1 MPEAISLL
9 SDKLDGGSPLPR
21 SLLAGSLLALYVG
34 AWRVDAWVQQLES
47 NHCATPWPPAPNVTA
62 PGWTTVG
69 FNIPAMVCLVG
80 ALVLVLVGV
89 NRWWLKVIATVGV
102 SGVVLVTLFILLIGY
117 SDATSGVDR
126 YTVSGSDGGPLCP
139 ASG

>member
-1 MPEAISLL
+1 MSNFAVARQARWWFVAAAI
-9 SDKLDGGSPLPR
+9 
-21 SLLAGSLLALYVG
+21 LLAGSLVALYTG

-47 NHCATPWPPAPNVTA
+47 NHCATPWPPAPNLSA
-62 PGWTTVG
+62 PGWAAVG
-69 FNIPAMVCLVG
+69 LVIPTMICL
-80 ALVLVLVGV
+80 AAASVLVLIGKH
-89 NRWWLKVIATVGV
+89 RRWLKVTAILGV
-102 SGVVLVTLFILLIGY
+102 SGVLLVSLFILLIGY